1 MTGDPGAQMFDQ
13 NLEAWRAWQAAPW
26 GRLRYRVVQETL
38 ARTCAMVRTGPLRVL
53 DVGGGDGGD
62 AIPLAQQGHDVT
74 VLDFS
79 APLLAGVE
87 SAAEG
92 LALHD
97 RLRTVHC
104 DLADLADLASA
115 ELGSF
120 DVVLCH
126 NVLQYC
132 ASTTS
137 TVSTLAALLGDS
149 GALSLLAPNPA
160 SDVLVAAMRKGKLP
174 EALALLSASM
184 VRTATFDRDVPR
196 IEPDEAAL
204 ALKAAGLQVVARFGI
219 RCVTDFI
226 ADDARK
232 HDPRFYADLEQL
244 ELALCAREPF
254 LRTARMW
261 QLIARRP

>member
-1 MTGDPGAQMFDQ
+1 MFDE

-62 AIPLAQQGHDVT
+62 AIPLAEHGHDVT
-74 VLDFS
+74 VVDFS
-79 APLLAGVE
+79 APLLAAVE

-92 LALHD
+92 LPLRD

-104 DLADLADLASA
+104 DLADLASA

-160 SDVLVAAMRKGKLP
+160 SDVLVAAVRKGKLP

-196 IEPDEAAL
+196 IEPDDTAL
-204 ALKAAGLQVVARFGI
+204 ALTAAGLQVVARFGI
-219 RCVTDFI
+219 RCVTDYI
-226 ADDARK
+226 TDDARK
-232 HDPRFYADLEQL
+232 HDPGFYADLEQL
-244 ELALCAREPF
+244 ELALCDREPF

-261 QLIARRP
+261 QLIARRA

>member
-1 MTGDPGAQMFDQ
+1 
-13 NLEAWRAWQAAPW
+13 
-26 GRLRYRVVQETL
+26 
-38 ARTCAMVRTGPLRVL
+38 MVGEGPLRVL

-62 AIPLAQQGHDVT
+62 AIPLAQRGHDVT

-79 APLLAGVE
+79 AALLAAVE

-92 LALHD
+92 LDLHD

-104 DLADLADLASA
+104 DLAHLASA
-115 ELGSF
+115 GLGTF

-132 ASTTS
+132 PSMTP
-137 TVSTLAALLGDS
+137 TVSMLAALLGD
-149 GALSLLAPNPA
+149 GGAALSVLAPNPA
-160 SDVLVAAMRKGKLP
+160 SDVLVAAVRKADVA
-174 EALALLSASM
+174 EALALLSAPM

-196 IEPDEAAL
+196 IEPEEAAL
-204 ALKAAGLQVVARFGI
+204 ALTAAGLQVVARFGI
-219 RCVTDFI
+219 RCVTDYI

-232 HDPRFYADLEQL
+232 HDPRFYADLEEL
-244 ELALCAREPF
+244 ELAVCDREPF